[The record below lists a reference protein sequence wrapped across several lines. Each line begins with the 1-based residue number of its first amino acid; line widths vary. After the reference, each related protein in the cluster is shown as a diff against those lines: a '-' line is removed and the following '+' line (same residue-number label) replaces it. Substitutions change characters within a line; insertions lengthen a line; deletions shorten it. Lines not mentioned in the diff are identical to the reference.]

1 MNRLSIQFIRKVDT
15 KKDDDFAIIES
26 NGVDNYTITYTD
38 AITGNPM
45 AFNTNGSGVFRWV
58 RRVLRLLEEDADP
71 FQHIQLNV
79 YAMPSTLF
87 SVATLDKHYE
97 TILDAV
103 EYYLDVI
110 SKKEDAPSTPQTQR
124 ITRECPHAPARR
136 HLFFDEDGNEEF
148 RRPQIVERD
157 FIY

>member
-1 MNRLSIQFIRKVDT
+1 MNRLSIQFIRKVEA
-15 KKDDDFAIIES
+15 KKEDDAAIVES

-38 AITGNPM
+38 ANIGNPM
-45 AFNTNGSGVFRWV
+45 AFNTNGAGVFRWV

-87 SVATLDKHYE
+87 RVATLDKHYE
-97 TILDAV
+97 TILDTV

-110 SKKEDAPSTPQTQR
+110 SKKEEAPSTPQTQR
-124 ITRECPHAPARR
+124 IPRECPHAPARR
-136 HLFFDEDGNEEF
+136 HLFFDEKGSEYI
-148 RRPQIVERD
+148 RPPIVERE
-157 FIY
+157 FVY